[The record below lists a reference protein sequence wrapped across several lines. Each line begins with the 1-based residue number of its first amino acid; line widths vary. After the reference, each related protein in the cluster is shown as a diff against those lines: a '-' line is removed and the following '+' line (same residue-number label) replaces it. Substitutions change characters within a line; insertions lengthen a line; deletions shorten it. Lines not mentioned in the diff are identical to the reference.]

1 MIPALAFIFIRIF
14 FKRESNPSGVLVLF
28 AVFILF
34 GIFHRTSSIDSYF
47 NNFTDSEQSE
57 PISGSPDR
65 VAALTWLRNNSDETD
80 IVATNRFCIPGVE
93 ACDMKWYLVSAI
105 SKRRMLV
112 EGAREPVLDP
122 GALVDEK
129 ISASIEFG
137 QSPSKQSY
145 EFLRNFNTQWFV
157 VDASM
162 SNLNPTWEPYAS
174 VEFENAEMKIL
185 RLKNN
190 LQPLP

>member
-1 MIPALAFIFIRIF
+1 
-14 FKRESNPSGVLVLF
+14 
-28 AVFILF
+28 
-34 GIFHRTSSIDSYF
+34 
-47 NNFTDSEQSE
+47 
-57 PISGSPDR
+57 
-65 VAALTWLRNNSDETD
+65 
-80 IVATNRFCIPGVE
+80 
-93 ACDMKWYLVSAI
+93 MKWYLVSAI

-162 SNLNPTWEPYAS
+162 SDSNLTWEPYAS
-174 VEFENAEMKIL
+174 VEFENDEMKIL
-185 RLKNN
+185 RLQKN

>member
-1 MIPALAFIFIRIF
+1 
-14 FKRESNPSGVLVLF
+14 
-28 AVFILF
+28 
-34 GIFHRTSSIDSYF
+34 
-47 NNFTDSEQSE
+47 
-57 PISGSPDR
+57 
-65 VAALTWLRNNSDETD
+65 
-80 IVATNRFCIPGVE
+80 
-93 ACDMKWYLVSAI
+93 
-105 SKRRMLV
+105 MLV